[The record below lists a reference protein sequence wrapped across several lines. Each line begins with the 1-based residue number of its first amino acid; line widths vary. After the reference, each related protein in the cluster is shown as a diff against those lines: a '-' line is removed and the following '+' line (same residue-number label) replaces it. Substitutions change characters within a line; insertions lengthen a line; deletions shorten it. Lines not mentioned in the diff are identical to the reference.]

1 MRQGGEESAPPIVTG
16 NPPKLR
22 ALVFVAD
29 VRIEIISLANELLIV
44 AAIAIVPVLGALTNV
59 INGAIVTK
67 LRVYSVIGM
76 LRKGDGRTRAYD
88 QSDTD
93 LTLPGYAHIAQCSG
107 GGL

>member
-29 VRIEIISLANELLIV
+29 VRIEIISLANELLIA

-67 LRVYSVIGM
+67 LRVNS
-76 LRKGDGRTRAYD
+76 RDREA
-88 QSDTD
+88 
-93 LTLPGYAHIAQCSG
+93 
-107 GGL
+107 